1 MPDRPFDVARG
12 GSGTSDPRSPRIV
25 APERGI
31 RPRQR
36 IIRER
41 RQYNQWVA
49 SQTLEDYALRYT
61 ATQARR
67 SSFRVGNTA
76 FGPIAFLACEAI
88 GGAITLSYGFGNA
101 ASAIVAFCAL
111 MFMIGV
117 PICVYA
123 ARHGVD
129 IDLLTRGAGFGYIG
143 STITSLIYASFTFLL
158 FAIEASIMSTA
169 LNLLFGLPM
178 AIAHLISA
186 LVVIPIALYGISLIS
201 RFQLLTQPV
210 WLVLQ
215 VLPLACIAWRNPSD
229 VAGWTAFTGEAGSGQ
244 GIDWMLFA
252 AASSVLLSL
261 LPQIGEQVD
270 YLRFLPQR
278 RPGNRFG
285 WWLAVLGTGP
295 GWVLAG
301 GLKLLAGSFLAYVLV
316 SRGTSPADAD
326 DPTLMYHHA
335 FGQVFSSPTLALV
348 VTGLFVIICQTKIN
362 VTNAYAGSI
371 AWSNFFS
378 RVTHAHPGRVVWLV
392 FNVLLAL
399 LLMEVGIFS
408 AIESVLAVY
417 ASFAAG
423 WIGAVTADL
432 VINKPLGLSPRGIEF
447 RRAHLYDINPVG
459 VGALSASVLLSSG
472 AHLGWLGEAARVL
485 APFIALGTAMVVSPA
500 IALWT
505 RGRFYLA
512 RQPDPA
518 RTSSICSVCENR
530 FEPEDMALCP
540 AYGGSICSLCCS
552 LDARC
557 HDLCKQD
564 ARLSEQASAL
574 LSRVLPAR
582 LAALADTRGGRFAAL
597 MVLSNLLVGLLL
609 AFIHSFNA
617 SGDPAMDAAM
627 RGTLWSVYFCFLLLS
642 AIVVWVIVLAV
653 ENRRNAERESA
664 RQTAMLMEEIAAH
677 QRTDEAL
684 QQAKEA
690 AESAN
695 LAKSR
700 YIIGLSHEMRTP
712 LNSIYGYAQLL
723 ERSPREPPPN
733 AVKVIRRS
741 AEHLA
746 GLIDGL
752 LDISRIEGGVL
763 KLNRDRLNLTEFLDQ
778 LEDMFQLQAAT
789 KGIGFVC
796 ERAPHLPAFVYTD
809 EKRLRQI
816 LINLLSNA
824 VKYTSK
830 GQASLVVRYR
840 NQVAEFEISDTGM
853 GIPPEDLQ
861 RVFQPFERGSGA
873 EVRTIPGTGLGLT
886 ITQLLT
892 QVMGGEIKVRS
903 TPGEGTVFTVRLLL
917 SEAMEHPSKERT
929 RQIRGYSGQRRRIL
943 VVDDDPAHV
952 QVMRSLLEPLD
963 FLVETA
969 MTGADAGPVA
979 LRFRPDLA
987 LVDLSLPD
995 MSGWD
1000 IVRGLRERPEFQ
1012 RLRVLIVSANAH
1024 EYLPGSEEALHD
1036 GFLMKPV
1043 EHSQLLAAL
1052 QAHLYLQWEYGGEVA
1067 AVDGR
1072 VEISPELLDRFDRH
1086 LEDLWQLGQIGHV
1099 RGIQARLRS
1108 FEEEEPAAGSL
1119 VSALRAMVER
1129 FDMQGY
1135 MTMIRGLR
1143 ENA

>member
-1 MPDRPFDVARG
+1 M
-12 GSGTSDPRSPRIV
+12 
-25 APERGI
+25 

-49 SQTLEDYALRYT
+49 SQTMEDYALRYT
-61 ATQARR
+61 ASQARR
-67 SSFRVGNTA
+67 SSWRVGNTA

-88 GGAITLSYGFGNA
+88 GGAITLAYGFDNA
-101 ASAIVAFCAL
+101 VGAILGFCVL
-111 MFMIGV
+111 MFLIGL
-117 PICVYA
+117 PICVNA

-143 STITSLIYASFTFLL
+143 STVTSLIYASFTFLL

-201 RFQLLTQPV
+201 RFQIITQPV

-215 VLPLACIAWRNPSD
+215 VVPLAYIVWHNPGE
-229 VAGWTAFTGEAGSGQ
+229 VAGWTAFAGEQGSGQ

-252 AASSVLLSL
+252 AASAILLSL

-270 YLRFLPQR
+270 YLRFLPVKK
-278 RPGNRFG
+278 PGNRIG
-285 WWLAVLGTGP
+285 WWTAVVGTGP
-295 GWVLAG
+295 GWVVAG
-301 GLKLLAGSFLAYVLV
+301 GLKLLAGSFLAWLLV
-316 SRGTSPADAD
+316 SRGVDPADAEE
-326 DPTLMYHHA
+326 PAIMYHHA
-335 FGQVFSSPTLALV
+335 FGEFFSSPTLALLA
-348 VTGLFVIICQTKIN
+348 TGLFVIVCQIKIN

-408 AIESVLAVY
+408 AIASVLAIY
-417 ASFAAG
+417 ANFAAG
-423 WIGAVTADL
+423 WIGAITADL

-447 RRAHLYDINPVG
+447 RRAHLYDVNPVG
-459 VGALSASVLLSSG
+459 VGALGASVLLSSA
-472 AHLGWLGEAARVL
+472 AHLGWMGEAARVL
-485 APFIALGTAMVVSPA
+485 SPFIALGTAMLVAPL
-500 IALWT
+500 IAWWT
-505 RGRFYLA
+505 RGRYYLA
-512 RQPDPA
+512 RQPDPE
-518 RTSSICSVCENR
+518 RTSGICSVCENR
-530 FEPEDMALCP
+530 FEPADMALCP

-557 HDLCKQD
+557 HDLCKPE
-564 ARLSEQASAL
+564 ARFSEQVRAFLGRAL
-574 LSRVLPAR
+574 PPR
-582 LAALADTRGGRFAAL
+582 LAALADTRGGRFIGL
-597 MVLSNLLVGLLL
+597 MVLSNLLVAMLL
-609 AFIHSFNA
+609 AFIHAFTA
-617 SGDPAMDAAM
+617 DGDPVSGAA
-627 RGTLWSVYFCFLLLS
+627 RRSTLTMVYFSFLVLS
-642 AIVVWVIVLAV
+642 AVVVWVIVLAV
-653 ENRRNAERESA
+653 ENRRSAERESA

-684 QQAKEA
+684 QRAKET

-712 LNSIYGYAQLL
+712 LNSIYGYAQLM
-723 ERSPREPPPN
+723 ERSPEDPPPN
-733 AVKVIRRS
+733 AVTVIRRS

-746 GLIDGL
+746 SLIDGL
-752 LDISRIEGGVL
+752 LDISRIEGGLL
-763 KLNRDRLNLTEFLDQ
+763 KLNRDRLNLGEFLDQ
-778 LEDMFQLQAAT
+778 LEDMFSLQAAD
-789 KGIGFVC
+789 KGIVFHC
-796 ERAPHLPAFVYTD
+796 ERAAHLPTVVYAD

-824 VKYTSK
+824 VKYTTR
-830 GQASLVVRYR
+830 GHASLAVRYR

-853 GIPPEDLQ
+853 GISAEDLQ

-873 EVRTIPGTGLGLT
+873 EVRSIPGTGLGLT

-892 QVMGGEIKVRS
+892 QVMGGEINVRS
-903 TPGEGTVFTVRLLL
+903 TPGQGTTFTVRLLL
-917 SEAMEHPSKERT
+917 SEALESPAASRVRH
-929 RQIRGYSGQRRRIL
+929 IRGYAGPRRRIM

-952 QVMRSLLEPLD
+952 QVMASLLRPLD
-963 FLVETA
+963 FEVETA
-969 MTGADAGPVA
+969 ATGAEA
-979 LRFRPDLA
+979 LALAPRFRPDLA

-995 MSGWD
+995 MTGWD
-1000 IVRGLRERPEFQ
+1000 ILRGLRADASMQ

-1024 EYLPGSEEALHD
+1024 EYLPGSEQALHD

-1043 EHSQLLAAL
+1043 DHELLLAAL
-1052 QAHLYLQWEYGGEVA
+1052 QAQLYLQWEYSGDVIA
-1067 AVDGR
+1067 AQGR
-1072 VEISPELLDRFDRH
+1072 VELAPELLARIEQH

-1099 RGIQARLRS
+1099 RGIQARLRE
-1108 FEEEEPAAGSL
+1108 FESAEPEAGSL
-1119 VSALRAMVER
+1119 ARALRSMIDR

-1135 MTMIRGLR
+1135 MTTIRELR